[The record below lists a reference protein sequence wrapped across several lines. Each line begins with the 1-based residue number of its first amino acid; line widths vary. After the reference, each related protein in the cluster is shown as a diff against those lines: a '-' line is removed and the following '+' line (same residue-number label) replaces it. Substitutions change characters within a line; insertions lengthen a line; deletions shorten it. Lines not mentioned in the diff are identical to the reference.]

1 MPTLAVWADL
11 KVPDILRSVPGVL
24 VRAGAR
30 EAVDDVLYDA
40 SDLRL
45 LRSGV
50 QVRGGDDAWHVWV
63 APSPWWHADVGD
75 DVVLHAEP
83 IVDGRPPD
91 AVAGVLRGAPLSA
104 AVTVRDRR
112 RSWDVVLRPP
122 PSPAPEPD
130 VVPERSDVADD
141 PDSVA
146 EAAVAVAVPVSVSAP
161 VAAPEPRRATV
172 VLEDLALLTGRR
184 VSARRTLVH
193 IDGDAG
199 LVGQLVARFESAGAE
214 HLGDTVPL
222 LDLLGGR
229 VRRPVVPGD
238 PDARLPHDATAGDV
252 VTLTITRAVARLLA
266 NDLAIRLDLGPEGVH
281 QARVAT
287 RRLRSDLRT
296 FAGLVDEQWAD
307 AIAVELRWLADVLG
321 DVRDADVLGSRLI
334 DRVGGLDDEDQ
345 ANAMWLIDEIVAERE
360 RAGEA
365 LEAAMLSDRYR
376 SLLEALVDAANH
388 PPLTPEA
395 DADAAATF
403 DDLARRSWQPLRKA
417 ARRVVRADDPDDVAI
432 DDIHRVRIRA
442 KRFRY
447 AADAAAPVEP
457 AAAKHAAVL
466 AALQDELGDLND
478 AANAEAWLRERLPA
492 ASAVQAFAIGQLV
505 AAERAEIDRRRRTW
519 LRTWRAVDRTKRR
532 RWLRA

>member
-11 KVPDILRSVPGVL
+11 KVPDVLRSVPDVQ
-24 VRAGAR
+24 VRTGRR
-30 EAVDDVLYDA
+30 EAIDDVLYDA

-50 QVRGGDDAWHVWV
+50 QVRRSDDAWHVWV
-63 APSPWWHADVGD
+63 APSPWWHGDVGD

-91 AVAGVLRGAPLSA
+91 AVAGVLRGATLSA

-112 RSWDVVLRPP
+112 RSWDVELRPP
-122 PSPAPEPD
+122 VSPVREPE
-130 VVPERSDVADD
+130 VVSEPPDVADD
-141 PDSVA
+141 PD
-146 EAAVAVAVPVSVSAP
+146 AVADTAPTPAP
-161 VAAPEPRRATV
+161 VPAPEPRRATV

-193 IDGDAG
+193 VDGDAV
-199 LVGQLVARFESAGAE
+199 LVGQLVARFETAGAE
-214 HLGDTVPL
+214 HLDDTPPL

-229 VRRPVVPGD
+229 VRRPVVPGE
-238 PDARLPHDATAGDV
+238 PDARLPDHASAGEV
-252 VTLTITRAVARLLA
+252 VALAITRAVARLLA

-296 FAGLVDEQWAD
+296 FAGLVDQQWAD
-307 AIAVELRWLADVLG
+307 AIGVELRWLADVLG
-321 DVRDADVLGSRLI
+321 DVRDADVLGARLI
-334 DRVGGLDDEDQ
+334 DRVAGLDDDDQ
-345 ANAMWLIDEIVAERE
+345 ANAMWLIDEIVTERE

-365 LEAAMLSDRYR
+365 LEVAMHGDRYR
-376 SLLEALVDAANH
+376 SLLDALVNVANH

-395 DADAAATF
+395 EADAAATF
-403 DDLARRSWQPLRKA
+403 DELARRSWQPLRKA
-417 ARRVVRADDPDDVAI
+417 ARRVVRADEPDDVAI
-432 DDIHRVRIRA
+432 EDIHKVRIRA

-457 AAAKHAAVL
+457 AAAKHASTL
-466 AALQDELGDLND
+466 AALQDDLGDLND

-492 ASAVQAFAIGQLV
+492 ASAVQAFVIGQLV
-505 AAERAEIDRRRRTW
+505 AVERAEIDRRRRTW
-519 LRTWRAVDRTKRR
+519 LRLWRAVDRKKRR
-532 RWLRA
+532 SWLSA